1 MRTMRRRLPLGMAF
15 LALLC
20 GALASAAN
28 AHPHMWIKAEATVLH
43 DNGAFIGLSYRWI
56 FDEDYTATAIE
67 GLDKNKDGIYD
78 REELA
83 ELAKVNMEGLKE
95 YAYFTHA
102 FVAGQKL
109 AMGDARDYWL
119 EHKGALLALHFT
131 LPFAAPVPADA
142 KGFSFAVYDPE
153 FFIAF
158 ELEGAEAVML
168 GAGAPKGCIV
178 RLAEPA
184 QKPGD
189 GTALGELQAQMGAF
203 ADGLKMISVECRGP

>member
-1 MRTMRRRLPLGMAF
+1 MLTTRRRLPVGMAV
-15 LALLC
+15 LAVLC

-43 DNGAFIGLSYRWI
+43 DNGAFIGLGYRWI

-109 AMGDARDYWL
+109 AMGEARDY
-119 EHKGALLALHFT
+119 
-131 LPFAAPVPADA
+131 
-142 KGFSFAVYDPE
+142 
-153 FFIAF
+153 
-158 ELEGAEAVML
+158 
-168 GAGAPKGCIV
+168 
-178 RLAEPA
+178 
-184 QKPGD
+184 
-189 GTALGELQAQMGAF
+189 
-203 ADGLKMISVECRGP
+203 